1 MAREDD
7 DFEERRR
14 RDDSDYRS
22 RRERDDY
29 DDERPR
35 SRRNEY
41 GPLDKMYMDTAFP
54 LLLIFGFC
62 CGGIALIV
70 SVIALA
76 TAKQPE
82 AKSRATTV
90 AIIAGA
96 VMVLGILVNIA
107 ANVFIR

>member
-7 DFEERRR
+7 DFEYRRR
-14 RDDSDYRS
+14 RD
-22 RRERDDY
+22 RDDY

-35 SRRNEY
+35 SRSNEY

-54 LLLIFGFC
+54 LLIIFGFC
-62 CGGIALIV
+62 CGGIALIL

-90 AIIAGA
+90 AIIGGA
-96 VMVLGILVNIA
+96 MTVIGIVANIVS
-107 ANVFIR
+107 VFIQK